1 MIKFEYKFLF
11 HCYQFDTAPDAT
23 IRFLLSDPKEDSG
36 VDHDKSAQ
44 VANLSYCCYNGR
56 LFVSLALNA
65 RPAQLYQYSFCNKLS
80 IDIMI

>member
-23 IRFLLSDPKEDSG
+23 IRFLLSDPKEDNG
-36 VDHDKSAQ
+36 VDYDKSAQ

-56 LFVSLALNA
+56 LFEFGIECKATSIILIQSL
-65 RPAQLYQYSFCNKLS
+65 
-80 IDIMI
+80 